1 MDKVTQ
7 SDHNLVW
14 AELSL
19 EKLLGIQKI
28 RTGDS
33 RKATRKI
40 FLFGKATKENWED
53 YRTQLN
59 HVIENNYR
67 KMLKKNES
75 KEETEDKANELWDL
89 IEKAIGKAAANN
101 IPTAKIKKDKPKTD
115 TKRRPYQ
122 KELKILA
129 RLQKVAKEREGRE
142 VDEIDQL
149 LYNEQINIINRETEA
164 EVPNIIGNISYTW

>member
-1 MDKVTQ
+1 MDKVIQ

-75 KEETEDKANELWDL
+75 KEETGDKANEL
-89 IEKAIGKAAANN
+89 
-101 IPTAKIKKDKPKTD
+101 
-115 TKRRPYQ
+115 
-122 KELKILA
+122 
-129 RLQKVAKEREGRE
+129 
-142 VDEIDQL
+142 
-149 LYNEQINIINRETEA
+149 
-164 EVPNIIGNISYTW
+164 